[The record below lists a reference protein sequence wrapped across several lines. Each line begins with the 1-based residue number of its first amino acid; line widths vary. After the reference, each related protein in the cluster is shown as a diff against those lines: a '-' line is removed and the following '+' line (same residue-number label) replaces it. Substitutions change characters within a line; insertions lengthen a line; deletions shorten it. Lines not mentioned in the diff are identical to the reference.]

1 MGLSDGSAR
10 VFSGENEDGKEY
22 KKWKVWVTNKLPTL
36 DSKVSEKARGAYVYT
51 LLSRKALERVE
62 HLEPSEYQVK
72 DGEQK
77 LFRFAGWTLP
87 SEGCQWR
94 DERDSHPSFQPEGSG
109 RWILEGLDFPSNGV
123 VRSLQP
129 KMPSHLSRRGKG
141 VAYPASFR
149 PQWRAEGCC
158 LSS

>member
-1 MGLSDGSAR
+1 MCHISTMASAMGLSDGSAR

-77 LFRFAGWTLP
+77 LFALL
-87 SEGCQWR
+87 
-94 DERDSHPSFQPEGSG
+94 DER
-109 RWILEGLDFPSNGV
+109 FP
-123 VRSLQP
+123 Q
-129 KMPSHLSRRGKG
+129 KD
-141 VAYPASFR
+141 ASDEMSETLTQVFNLKA
-149 PQWRAEGCC
+149 AEGESLKVWISRATELFDRCSRKC
-158 LSS
+158 QVTFPEEAKG